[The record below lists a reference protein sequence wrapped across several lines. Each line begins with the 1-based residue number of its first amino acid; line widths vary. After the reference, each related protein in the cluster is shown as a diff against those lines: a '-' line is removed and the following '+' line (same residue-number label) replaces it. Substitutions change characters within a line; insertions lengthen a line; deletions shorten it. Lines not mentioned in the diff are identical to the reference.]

1 MFSMS
6 VLSWEDA
13 SEVRRLRKLVF
24 EPDEKP
30 DVVRR
35 QILENRVEIL
45 GPGHRDELVLLGA
58 IGFGQLAGV
67 EPAIEAKI

>member
-1 MFSMS
+1 MS

-45 GPGHRDELVLLGA
+45 GPGHRDELVLMT
-58 IGFGQLAGV
+58 
-67 EPAIEAKI
+67 